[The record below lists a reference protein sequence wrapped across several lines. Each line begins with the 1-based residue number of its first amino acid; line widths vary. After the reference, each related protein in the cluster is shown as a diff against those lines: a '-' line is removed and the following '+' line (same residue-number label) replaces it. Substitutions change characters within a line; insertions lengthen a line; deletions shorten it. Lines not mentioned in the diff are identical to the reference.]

1 MKNNNYDLS
10 ESERQY
16 KAEFWAAHRK
26 PFAVQKPNK
35 EWRTI
40 YRYSNDGLLR
50 AHLEQ
55 QVAVGLTAA
64 WYPAF
69 CSLDIDS
76 PTERTLE
83 RIDERLDALGIGKS
97 QRLVMTTPSYD
108 TSGNHRIYLRP
119 EYKGKTPTHR
129 LSNTVLKN
137 SFGDLCEIY
146 PQKRRKDRQPCGFG
160 ADVIVDGVRLPQLS
174 WQDEMRLLLKV
185 DPTPIESLPR
195 QLPLIDQPPDER
207 DRARWWTLRGT
218 ARELYEQGLQGAG
231 TRHEAQM
238 ILLRDLWRQNCF
250 QQDAARIVKQ
260 WIRLKHNGFSKTA
273 KAGRWREVDAE
284 IERQAAFIWA
294 TPQTLPDA
302 THNLHGRSTK
312 ADLMLAAKLF
322 PADAVRQKQFFN
334 LASFCRAR
342 KQHEWIFISKQI
354 WDEIASWRTYQKFQ
368 QELEERGV
376 MRSIS
381 AYKAGAYSRRYQL
394 DLPQT
399 EDKPL
404 RRDERNVDNYFE
416 ALKTAFNWQE
426 IAELTRLPSK
436 TMYRNIGTK
445 IER

>member
-1 MKNNNYDLS
+1 
-10 ESERQY
+10 
-16 KAEFWAAHRK
+16 
-26 PFAVQKPNK
+26 
-35 EWRTI
+35 
-40 YRYSNDGLLR
+40 
-50 AHLEQ
+50 
-55 QVAVGLTAA
+55 
-64 WYPAF
+64 
-69 CSLDIDS
+69 
-76 PTERTLE
+76 
-83 RIDERLDALGIGKS
+83 
-97 QRLVMTTPSYD
+97 
-108 TSGNHRIYLRP
+108 
-119 EYKGKTPTHR
+119 
-129 LSNTVLKN
+129 
-137 SFGDLCEIY
+137 
-146 PQKRRKDRQPCGFG
+146 
-160 ADVIVDGVRLPQLS
+160 
-174 WQDEMRLLLKV
+174 MRLLLKV

-250 QQDAARIVKQ
+250 QQDAARIVRQ
-260 WIRLKHNGFSKTA
+260 WMRAKHNGFSKTA

-312 ADLMLAAKLF
+312 ADLMFAAKLF
-322 PADAVRQKQFFN
+322 PSDAVRQKQFFN

-342 KQHEWIFISKQI
+342 KQHEWIFISWRI
-354 WDEIASWRTYQKFQ
+354 WHEEIASNRTYQKFQ
-368 QELEERGV
+368 QQLEEKGV
-376 MRSIS
+376 MRSIPY
-381 AYKAGAYSRRYQL
+381 YKAGEFSRKYQL

-399 EDKPL
+399 DERPL
-404 RRDERNVDNYFE
+404 IKDERNVEDYFE